1 MSIGRHPTQNGPTT
15 EVLGCT
21 AVQVLGGDENS
32 EAEGSAAQSFC
43 PTLRECPRLWVLR
56 LSFDKLNIR
65 SLNSPNLKAEHVEHF
80 RLPKQLG
87 MQTLNTNTT
96 LWRRHA
102 YQHDELRRTAR
113 ARRNR
118 CFIFHARRMTISII
132 VIIFSLS
139 ATAER
144 AGDAAMEAAA
154 IVA

>member
-1 MSIGRHPTQNGPTT
+1 MVCSPDSRAVRVPHMSEPSRGT
-15 EVLGCT
+15 
-21 AVQVLGGDENS
+21 DEIHN
-32 EAEGSAAQSFC
+32 AR
-43 PTLRECPRLWVLR
+43 PLRECPRLWVLR

-80 RLPKQLG
+80 RPPKQLG
-87 MQTLNTNTT
+87 MQTLNTT
-96 LWRRHA
+96 LSRRHA
-102 YQHDELRRTAR
+102 YQHYELRRTAR

-118 CFIFHARRMTISII
+118 CFIFHARRMTTSII

-139 ATAER
+139 ATAEC